1 MLAALGMSLAGVAQL
16 GLAPTVIDPG
26 NVRESVFPWM
36 LVSTVAQLGP
46 VSLGLELAPH
56 SSDVLSPYQLGIGA
70 SIGYNQELGD
80 KLDLTLYASY
90 ISLGRDVHVGADFPK
105 CSLVPIHFGGKYYLS
120 ERGSGIYTHLQGGIH
135 NLRVTTPD
143 IGLTSGTTSSESYLS
158 AALGVGYVL
167 NKKID
172 VGVRYNYIAPDSD
185 VQGATASNYLG
196 FRLAYTLIGA
206 GE

>member
-1 MLAALGMSLAGVAQL
+1 
-16 GLAPTVIDPG
+16 
-26 NVRESVFPWM
+26 M

-46 VSLGLELAPH
+46 LSLGLELAPH
-56 SSDVLSPYQLGIGA
+56 SSDFLSPYQLGIGA
-70 SIGYNQELGD
+70 SMGYYQKLGD

-90 ISLGRDVHVGADFPK
+90 ISLGRDVHVSADFPK

-135 NLRVTTPD
+135 NLRVNTPD
-143 IGLTSGTTSSESYLS
+143 IGSTSGTTSSESYLS
-158 AALGVGYVL
+158 LALGVGYVL
-167 NKKID
+167 NNKID
-172 VGVRYNYIAPDSD
+172 LGVRYNYIAPDSD

-206 GE
+206 DD